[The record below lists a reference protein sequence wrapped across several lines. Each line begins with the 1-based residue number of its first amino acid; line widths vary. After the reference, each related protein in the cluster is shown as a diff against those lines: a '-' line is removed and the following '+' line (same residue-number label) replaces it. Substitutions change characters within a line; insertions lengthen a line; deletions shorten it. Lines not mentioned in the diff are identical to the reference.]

1 MDSRH
6 ASLDSRHASL
16 DSRHASLDSRHAT
29 LDSRLSTITQTRL
42 RANFC
47 VSSVLT
53 LRIDE
58 FIKGLALSRMAPYL
72 ETYMV
77 ILKKGDFEKKNS
89 YKRLSEE
96 KNCMQHKKKGKKILP
111 TRILEKN
118 DCC

>member
-1 MDSRH
+1 MVS
-6 ASLDSRHASL
+6 S
-16 DSRHASLDSRHAT
+16 
-29 LDSRLSTITQTRL
+29 L

-58 FIKGLALSRMAPYL
+58 FIKGLAPSRMAPYL

-96 KNCMQHKKKGKKILP
+96 KNCMQHKKKGKKEEEGKKILP